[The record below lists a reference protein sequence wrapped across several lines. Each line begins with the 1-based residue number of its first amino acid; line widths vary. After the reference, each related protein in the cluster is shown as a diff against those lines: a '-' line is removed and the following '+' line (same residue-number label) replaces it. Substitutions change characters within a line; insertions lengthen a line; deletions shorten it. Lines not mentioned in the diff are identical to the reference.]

1 MLTLCVSGG
10 SEAVSTIPGPKRRG
24 CDAES
29 PSDGCHG
36 QGFVLC
42 RGLVRGHG
50 HGARVGYDPHHCHLK
65 ETPRKGALGERLRKV
80 TLAMRA
86 KGLEQPMQ
94 RL

>member
-36 QGFVLC
+36 QGFVLR
-42 RGLVRGHG
+42 RGSIRGHR
-50 HGARVGYDPHHCHLK
+50 HEARVGYDPHHCHLK
-65 ETPRKGALGERLRKV
+65 GPLWEAAHGERLRKV
-80 TLAMRA
+80 TPATRA